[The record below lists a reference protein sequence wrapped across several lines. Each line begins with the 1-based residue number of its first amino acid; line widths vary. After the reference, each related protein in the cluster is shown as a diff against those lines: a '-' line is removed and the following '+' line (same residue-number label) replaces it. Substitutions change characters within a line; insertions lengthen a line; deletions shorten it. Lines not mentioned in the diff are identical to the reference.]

1 MVELLHDLIFG
12 IDYPGLSYALD
23 PVTIALLTTMG
34 VKAISKG
41 VAKRK
46 TRKKAELLAE
56 MGLDE
61 SALQRDTAKK
71 ELEET
76 KYSMSPVMR
85 QMLDA
90 AKQDPVADAER
101 MAQQR
106 RESQMLEMAKFGR
119 NPGAS
124 ATDLADKLAQQTA
137 GIEGRSFARQQQ
149 ARQTVGSAEQ
159 SVMDKNIAG
168 QRELSGVFLGQG
180 LAGVQAAQAALNKSK
195 IQQAGAGFDMLGDVA
210 GGVGDAIAANPDA
223 FFAEEG
229 TKVQE
234 TPGPFSHKVNP
245 IDIMRDGAKIGE
257 MTGGETILNPEQ
269 TGKIETLSSKGNSD
283 LHKYVRKLFT
293 KFDKEQ

>member
-23 PVTIALLTTMG
+23 PITIALLTAKG
-34 VKAISKG
+34 VQGISKG
-41 VAKRK
+41 IAQRQA
-46 TRKKAELLAE
+46 RKKAEEIAE
-56 MGLDE
+56 RQLEEFG
-61 SALQRDTAKK
+61 AQRDEAKK
-71 ELEET
+71 ELQET
-76 KYSMSPVMR
+76 KYSLSPVMR

-101 MAQQR
+101 MARDR
-106 RESQMLEMAKFGR
+106 RESQMVEMAKFGR
-119 NPGAS
+119 NPAAQ
-124 ATDLADKLAQQTA
+124 ATAIADTLAQQTA

-180 LAGVQAAQAALNKSK
+180 LAGVQSAQGALNQSQ
-195 IQQAGAGFDMLGDVA
+195 IQQAGAGFDAFGDAV
-210 GGVGDAIAANPDA
+210 GSVGDMMAANPES
-223 FFAEEG
+223 FGFESG
-229 TKVQE
+229 GQVKE

-245 IDIMRDGAKIGE
+245 IDIMRDGNKIGE